1 MTLIS
6 RQAEQAH
13 EAFGRASGR
22 LAWATGLNKTAR
34 KRASSICLLCVL
46 CASVAQVGCKY
57 SLLTIDMGKQEAASR
72 EQATG
77 NGEEAADKD
86 TATPGHTKG
95 VEEMVKEGLDR

>member
-1 MTLIS
+1 MTLTS
-6 RQAEQAH
+6 RQADRMHGAD
-13 EAFGRASGR
+13 GGVSRPS
-22 LAWATGLNKTAR
+22 LWATGLNKTAR
-34 KRASSICLLCVL
+34 KSIPSICVLCVL
-46 CASVAQVGCKY
+46 CASVVQIGCKY